1 MVKDLVIKIKKE
13 ELIAISVARIFC
25 LDIIKI
31 KKKKVGNIKLK
42 ILLKVILKKFRLM
55 NFLTILY

>member
-25 LDIIKI
+25 FDIIKI
-31 KKKKVGNIKLK
+31 KKKKVGNTKLK